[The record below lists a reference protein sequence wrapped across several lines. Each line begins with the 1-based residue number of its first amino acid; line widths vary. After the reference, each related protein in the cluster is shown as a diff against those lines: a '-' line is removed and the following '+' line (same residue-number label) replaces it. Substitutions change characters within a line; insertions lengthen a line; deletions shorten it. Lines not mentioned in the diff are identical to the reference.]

1 MGVTSVQ
8 SQEPVETL
16 REKHAD
22 IQQML
27 DDESRRPMPDQGTI
41 SQLKREKLK
50 IKDRIAELEE
60 V

>member
-1 MGVTSVQ
+1 MGVIAVE
-8 SQEPVETL
+8 SQQPVETL
-16 REKHAD
+16 REKHAN

-27 DDESRRPMPDQGTI
+27 DDEARRPMPDQGTI